1 MTEIAPVEYMIV
13 TFAGDRF
20 TGKIAPALADLVES
34 GTIRIIDVAFVTKD
48 ADGEV
53 AAFEL
58 SELHADVRDALD
70 TMGIAGSGLLNE
82 DDLADAAAAL
92 QPDSSAAL
100 LVWENIWAAELTR
113 ELRGAGGEVVATGRV
128 PHDTVLAAREY
139 LLSAAAKTEEADH
152 VPS

>member
-13 TFAGDRF
+13 SFAGDHF
-20 TGKIAPALADLVES
+20 TGDIGSALAGLVES
-34 GTIRIIDVAFVTKD
+34 DTIRIIDLAFVTKD

-70 TMGIAGSGLLNE
+70 SLGIEGSGLLNE

-92 QPDSSAAL
+92 GPNSSAAL
-100 LVWENIWAAELTR
+100 LVWENVWAAELARALR
-113 ELRGAGGEVVATGRV
+113 EAGGEVLLTGRV
-128 PHDTVLAAREY
+128 PHDIVLAAREY
-139 LLSAAAKTEEADH
+139 VISVAADTQEADD

>member
-13 TFAGDRF
+13 SFPGDEF
-20 TGKIAPALADLVES
+20 TGNIASALADLVES
-34 GTIRIIDVAFVTKD
+34 NTIRIIDLAFVTKN

-70 TMGIAGSGLLNE
+70 SLGIAGSGLLNE

-92 QPDSSAAL
+92 EPSSSAAL
-100 LVWENIWAAELTR
+100 LVWENTWAAELAGA
-113 ELRGAGGEVVATGRV
+113 LRGAGGEVLATGRV
-128 PHDTVLAAREY
+128 PHETVLAAREY
-139 LLSAAAKTEEADH
+139 VLTAAANTQEA
-152 VPS
+152 